1 MFQPSFAILKQK
13 NMRRVLSFVL
23 GALLIA
29 GSFYGAKM
37 IVDSK
42 QNRRPPAKKVVKTV
56 FVDTISNGIIPI
68 EVEASGSLVARQ
80 RVELFAE
87 VQGVFRPGI
96 KLFKSGQ
103 PYSKGQVLIQ
113 IDDSEYRAGV
123 LSAKS
128 NLYNQ
133 ITGIMPDLR
142 LDYPEQYEKWQAYLN
157 RFDLNKT
164 TPRLPKI
171 ENEKEKYFISGRGIL
186 ATYYNVKNQESRLNK
201 YSIRAPFNGI
211 LTEALVTEGTLIRAG
226 QKLGEYIDPTNYELQ
241 VAIPK
246 TYSDLL
252 RVGKTVQLGD
262 LDGNKTYRG
271 RVSRINGRVDQ
282 ASQTITAFIDVKNA
296 SLKEGQYLQ
305 ARLSAKE
312 EQNAIEIDRALLLEN
327 NQVFVVRD
335 SILDLIPVQPVHFS
349 DRTVVLKGVEDGTIL
364 VSKPVVGA
372 YAGMLVK
379 IFGAKP
385 PQTAVTEEASTVQEN
400 KAGA

>member
-1 MFQPSFAILKQK
+1 
-13 NMRRVLSFVL
+13 MRRVISFVL
-23 GALLIA
+23 GVLLIA
-29 GSFYGAKM
+29 GGIYAAKL

-56 FVDTISNGIIPI
+56 FVDTITNGVIPI

-87 VQGVFRPGI
+87 VQGVFRPGV

-103 PYSKGQVLIQ
+103 PYTKGQVLIQ

-142 LDYPEQYEKWQAYLN
+142 LDYPEQYQKWQAYLN
-157 RFDLNKT
+157 RFDLNKS
-164 TPRLPKI
+164 TPRLPDMD
-171 ENEKEKYFISGRGIL
+171 NEKEKYFISGRGIP

-201 YSIRAPFNGI
+201 YSIRAPFKGI

-262 LDGNKTYRG
+262 LDGNKSYRG
-271 RVSRINGRVDQ
+271 RVSRINGSVDQ
-282 ASQTITAFIDVKNA
+282 ASQTITAFIDVKDA

-312 EQNAIEIDRALLLEN
+312 EQDAIEIDRALLLEN

-335 SILDLIPVQPVHFS
+335 SVLDIIPVQPIHFS

-372 YAGMLVK
+372 YAGMLVR

-385 PQTAVTEEASTVQEN
+385 PQTAVTKEASAGDEN
-400 KAGA
+400 KVGA

>member
-1 MFQPSFAILKQK
+1 M
-13 NMRRVLSFVL
+13 
-23 GALLIA
+23 
-29 GSFYGAKM
+29 
-37 IVDSK
+37 
-42 QNRRPPAKKVVKTV
+42 
-56 FVDTISNGIIPI
+56 
-68 EVEASGSLVARQ
+68 
-80 RVELFAE
+80 
-87 VQGVFRPGI
+87 
-96 KLFKSGQ
+96 
-103 PYSKGQVLIQ
+103 LIQ

-142 LDYPEQYEKWQAYLN
+142 LDYPEQYQKWQAYLN
-157 RFDLNKT
+157 RFDLNKS
-164 TPRLPKI
+164 TPRLPDMD
-171 ENEKEKYFISGRGIL
+171 NEKEKYFISGRGIP

-201 YSIRAPFNGI
+201 YSIRAPFKGI

-262 LDGNKTYRG
+262 LDGNKSYRG
-271 RVSRINGRVDQ
+271 RVSRINGSVDQ
-282 ASQTITAFIDVKNA
+282 ASQTITAFIDVKDA

-312 EQNAIEIDRALLLEN
+312 EQDAIEIDRALLLEN

-335 SILDLIPVQPVHFS
+335 SVLDIIPVQPIHFS

-372 YAGMLVK
+372 YAGMLVR

-385 PQTAVTEEASTVQEN
+385 PQTAVTKEASAGDEN
-400 KAGA
+400 KVGA

>member
-1 MFQPSFAILKQK
+1 
-13 NMRRVLSFVL
+13 MRRVLSFVL
-23 GALLIA
+23 GVLLIA
-29 GSFYGAKM
+29 GGIYGAKM

-56 FVDTISNGIIPI
+56 FVDTISNGVIPI
-68 EVEASGSLVARQ
+68 EVEASGSLEARQ

-87 VQGVFRPGI
+87 VQGLFRPGV

-103 PYSKGQVLIQ
+103 PYKKGQVLIQ

-142 LDYPEQYEKWQAYLN
+142 LDYPDQYDKWQAYLN

-171 ENEKEKYFISGRGIL
+171 ENEKEKYFISGRGIM

-262 LDGNKTYRG
+262 LDGNKTYKG

-282 ASQTITAFIDVKNA
+282 ASQTITAFIDVKDA
-296 SLKEGQYLQ
+296 GLKEGQYLQ

-385 PQTAVTEEASTVQEN
+385 PQSAGTEEASTVQEN

>member
-1 MFQPSFAILKQK
+1 MRQVISFI
-13 NMRRVLSFVL
+13 L

-29 GSFYGAKM
+29 GSIYGAKL
-37 IVDSK
+37 IADSK
-42 QNRRPPAKKVVKTV
+42 ENKRPPAKRVVKTV
-56 FVDTISNGIIPI
+56 FVDTIANGVVPI

-87 VQGVFRPGI
+87 VQGVFKPGA

-103 PYSKGQVLIQ
+103 PYTKGQTLIQ
-113 IDDSEYRAGV
+113 IDDSEFRAGV

-142 LDYPEQYEKWQAYLN
+142 LDYPNQYAKWEAYLR

-164 TPRLPKI
+164 TPRLPKMD
-171 ENEKEKYFISGRGIL
+171 NEKEKYFISGRGIL
-186 ATYYNVKNQESRLNK
+186 ATYYNVKNQENRLSK
-201 YSIRAPFNGI
+201 YRIQAPFQGI

-252 RVGKTVQLGD
+252 RVGKTVELEE
-262 LDGNKTYRG
+262 LSRNKTYRG

-282 ASQTITAFIDVKNA
+282 ASQTITAFIDVRNA
-296 SLKEGQYLQ
+296 ALKEGQYLQ
-305 ARLSAKE
+305 ARLNAKDE
-312 EQNAIEIDRALLLEN
+312 ADAIEIDRSLLLEN
-327 NQVFVVRD
+327 NRVFVVRD
-335 SILDLIPVQPVHFS
+335 SILDMIPVEPVHFS
-349 DRTVVLKGVEDGTIL
+349 DRKVVLKGVQNGTVL

-379 IFGAKP
+379 VYGAP
-385 PQTAVTEEASTVQEN
+385 EPTGAASTSGTSTPETET
-400 KAGA
+400 GA

>member
-1 MFQPSFAILKQK
+1 
-13 NMRRVLSFVL
+13 MRQVISFVL
-23 GALLIA
+23 GALIIA
-29 GSFYGAKM
+29 GSLYGAKM
-37 IVDSK
+37 IADSK
-42 QNRRPPAKKVVKTV
+42 ENKRPPAKKVVKTV
-56 FVDTISNGIIPI
+56 FVDTIANGLVPI

-87 VQGVFRPGI
+87 VQGVFRPGV

-103 PYSKGQVLIQ
+103 PYAKGQTLIQ

-142 LDYPEQYEKWQAYLN
+142 LDYPEQYQKWQNYLN

-164 TPRLPKI
+164 TPLLPKMD
-171 ENEKEKYFISGRGIL
+171 NEKEKYFISGRGIM

-252 RVGKTVQLGD
+252 RVGKTVQLEELG
-262 LDGNKTYRG
+262 GNKSYKG

-282 ASQTITAFIDVKNA
+282 ASQTITAFIDVRNP

-312 EQNAIEIDRALLLEN
+312 EAEAIEIDRALLVEN
-327 NQVFVVRD
+327 DKVFVVRD
-335 SILDLIPVQPVHFS
+335 SILDLISVQPVHFS

-379 IFGAKP
+379 IFGAP
-385 PQTAVTEEASTVQEN
+385 EPQAAARTEETDKQLSKV
-400 KAGA
+400 GP